1 MASSIC
7 LTRRCVLS
15 LILVYSEVL
24 VRVIKEALEL
34 GLDVELVWADFTR
47 ITPRTRRVTGD
58 AAEFEAAGFVR

>member
-1 MASSIC
+1 M
-7 LTRRCVLS
+7 
-15 LILVYSEVL
+15 ILVYSEVL

-58 AAEFEAAGFVR
+58 AAEFEAAGLVR